1 MCQIPNIWHLT
12 YQTLIF
18 MLYEMFQISN
28 SFATCY
34 STVSYMKPHCSMLQ
48 IFLSF
53 FYSRQVSFLLS
64 PLHSLSLPSQSSL
77 LKTSLIYAQDL
88 STHHLAANLHI
99 PCCRPPIPCLSFL
112 LSMSLYIFPLLTA
125 QDLSPP
131 YLAVNLQSPYRRP
144 SDLLIKSWV
153 WDLGWV
159 WCVSFGSLID
169 RLGWDYRPVV
179 VSWLWQW
186 LVEFWVGDVCGC
198 SGLAVFVEDFDFSP
212 LFCWGFWIWNLL
224 QIQWLWL

>member
-1 MCQIPNIWHLT
+1 MPNIWHLT

-88 STHHLAANLHI
+88 STHHLTANLHN
-99 PCCRPPIPCLSFL
+99 PRRRPPHPL
-112 LSMSLYIFPLLTA
+112 LPTSHTMSLISSLYVTLYLP
-125 QDLSPP
+125 SPP
-131 YLAVNLQSPYRRP
+131 CSRSLATSPRCQPPKPLPPTFR
-144 SDLLIKSWV
+144 SLNQV
-153 WDLGWV
+153 VGV
-159 WCVSFGSLID
+159 RFGVSF
-169 RLGWDYRPVV
+169 
-179 VSWLWQW
+179 
-186 LVEFWVGDVCGC
+186 DV
-198 SGLAVFVEDFDFSP
+198 
-212 LFCWGFWIWNLL
+212 
-224 QIQWLWL
+224 

>member
-1 MCQIPNIWHLT
+1 
-12 YQTLIF
+12 

-88 STHHLAANLHI
+88 STHHLTANLHN
-99 PCCRPPIPCLSFL
+99 PRRRPPHPL
-112 LSMSLYIFPLLTA
+112 LPTSHTMSLISSLYVTLYIFPLLPA

-131 YLAVNLQSPYRRP
+131 HLAANLQSPCCRP
-144 SDLLIKSWV
+144 SDLLIRLWV
-153 WDLGWV
+153 
-159 WCVSFGSLID
+159 
-169 RLGWDYRPVV
+169 
-179 VSWLWQW
+179 
-186 LVEFWVGDVCGC
+186 
-198 SGLAVFVEDFDFSP
+198 
-212 LFCWGFWIWNLL
+212 
-224 QIQWLWL
+224 